1 MSSGDIHV
9 WVVLENTFSRGGDTS
24 QRGVVFVAKKREE
37 KSISGLGRRG
47 LQCVAAGRTEKDKG
61 CAGWRDPRRRAR
73 SAWLS
78 LFSAGQPSLPPAV
91 LPHRA
96 APRKPVLT
104 GTVPAHV
111 GSRPPGTLV
120 IYVLIPSLQKNA

>member
-1 MSSGDIHV
+1 MSSGDIHM

-73 SAWLS
+73 SAWLG
-78 LFSAGQPSLPPAV
+78 LFSAGQPRPLPAV

-96 APRKPVLT
+96 AP
-104 GTVPAHV
+104 
-111 GSRPPGTLV
+111 GSPCSPGLFPPTWAPGRQGLW
-120 IYVLIPSLQKNA
+120 